1 MIFISIFFI
10 ASSVCCL
17 SASSVCCLFFLSF
30 VIGVLVVI
38 FFKEQSLMILFLF
51 FFLGLYRW
59 LASVSYF
66 FAILLVAVVV
76 VEKKMAL
83 VWINKPFCIVKRE
96 NILFYFINF
105 SLHKDWYNFYRLDL
119 IRYFLNTVKQNF
131 NPTTETSTFY
141 ASYEYV
147 CLNEDGSIR
156 NFNFKISKIFNGQ
169 YFNDFI
175 ISQISDDV
183 AINV

>member
-38 FFKEQSLMILFLF
+38 FFKEQFLMILFLF

-66 FAILLVAVVV
+66 FAILLVAVLV

-105 SLHKDWYNFYRLDL
+105 SLHKD
-119 IRYFLNTVKQNF
+119 
-131 NPTTETSTFY
+131 
-141 ASYEYV
+141 
-147 CLNEDGSIR
+147 
-156 NFNFKISKIFNGQ
+156 
-169 YFNDFI
+169 
-175 ISQISDDV
+175 
-183 AINV
+183 

>member
-38 FFKEQSLMILFLF
+38 FFKEQFLMILFLF

-141 ASYEYV
+141 TSYEYV
-147 CLNEDGSIR
+147 CLHEDGSIR